1 MTDSAQFDRN
11 TLAAVKPGMDGS
23 LAQISEQLE
32 LYLGAPADN
41 GAALESVR
49 SELHRLLGVL
59 KMVGLNGVAVFCAEL
74 EAAKAEYKAAVA
86 RGLTPSRNCEE
97 EAEAL
102 AIR

>member
-59 KMVGLNGVAVFCAEL
+59 KMVGLDGAAAFCAEL
-74 EAAKAEYKAAVA
+74 
-86 RGLTPSRNCEE
+86 SRQDG
-97 EAEAL
+97 
-102 AIR
+102 

>member
-11 TLAAVKPGMDGS
+11 TLAAVKPGIDGS
-23 LAQISEQLE
+23 LAEISEKLE

-59 KMVGLNGVAVFCAEL
+59 KMVGLDGAAAFCAEL
-74 EAAKAEYKAAVA
+74 EIRCAAPRLVCRHAFSRLAGQW
-86 RGLTPSRNCEE
+86 RG
-97 EAEAL
+97 
-102 AIR
+102 